1 MKKNILT
8 IILVF
13 LFVTISYLL
22 YLNINKKNN
31 IIDNNNSTID
41 NNTIVEE
48 PKETVVLNDLSYN
61 FNDKVYLK
69 DITGIETNETLD
81 TITLGD
87 NTYNFENYE
96 IHYSVVDNVRPMIL
110 GGGSSVTVY
119 TGSSEKSVVNK
130 FLCGDNQTSK
140 PDCHIEGKYDLN
152 KVGTYS
158 VKYIAID
165 ESGNE
170 ASKDFK
176 LVVKKKP
183 KNSSSSSS
191 SSSSKPGTPIKNYI
205 DKYKNENTLIGIDVS
220 VWQGD
225 INFSKV
231 KKDGVEAALIRLGY
245 GPTSEGKIKLDSK
258 FKANLKGFKEQ
269 KIPVGVYFYSY
280 AKTKEDVI
288 KQAEFIVK
296 HLNGTELELPI
307 AFDWENWK
315 SFNNYNVSFKDLND
329 LYLTFSSELEKH
341 GYKTMLYSS
350 AYYLNKIWDTH
361 NNTWLAYYTSN
372 NDFKKEYMIWQASSR
387 GKVSGISG
395 HVDVNIF
402 YMNKIK

>member
-1 MKKNILT
+1 MKKNIF
-8 IILVF
+8 IIIFVF

-48 PKETVVLNDLSYN
+48 HKEPVVLNDLSYN

-69 DITGIETNETLD
+69 DLTGIETNETLD
-81 TITLGD
+81 TINLGN
-87 NTYNFENYE
+87 NTITFENYE
-96 IHYSVVDNVRPMIL
+96 INYNVVDKVKPMIL

-119 TGSSEKSVVNK
+119 TGSSDKTVVNK

-158 VKYIAID
+158 VKYVAID
-165 ESGNE
+165 ESGNK
-170 ASKDFK
+170 STKDFK

-183 KNSSSSSS
+183 KDSGSSS
-191 SSSSKPGTPIKNYI
+191 SSSSKPKIPLKDFK

-231 KKDGVEAALIRLGY
+231 KKDGVEAAIIRLGY
-245 GPTSEGKIKLDSK
+245 GPSKGELKLDSK

-315 SFNNYNVSFKDLND
+315 TFNNYNVSFKDLND
-329 LYLTFSSELEKH
+329 LYLTFSNELEKH

-372 NDFKKEYMIWQASSR
+372 NDFKKEYVVWQASSR

-395 HVDVNIF
+395 PVDINIF
-402 YMNKIK
+402 YHSKIK